1 MGRIVTAEF
10 DSGSRYAQIKN
21 TIWQYDYGVT
31 LRMTGLDLPAA
42 VEVHFASVPSG
53 GESETRIGV
62 TQDGVTEVKIPNA
75 LLALH
80 KTEDYRLY
88 AFVYLT
94 DADSGRTE
102 YRAYMTVKARPK
114 PGEQHPDTDE
124 DHPLSDAVREVSA
137 AADRAESAAG
147 ASADSAETAR
157 AEAESAGKD
166 AEAAQKAAEQTAED
180 AKQTATDRQAAGEYA
195 ELAKQVATKNG
206 FCQLKIDDTGH
217 LILNR
222 TDNIVDLLDFALTK
236 NGHLEVIAHED

>member
-1 MGRIVTAEF
+1 MGRVITAEF
-10 DSGSRYAQIKN
+10 RLGGRYAQVQN
-21 TIWQYDYGVT
+21 ALWQYDYGVT

-42 VEVHFASVPSG
+42 VEVHFASVPAG

-62 TQDGVTEVKIPNA
+62 TKDGVTEVKIPNA

-94 DADSGRTE
+94 DEESGRTE

-124 DHPLSDAVREVSA
+124 DHPLSDAVQAVSA

-147 ASADSAETAR
+147 AAADSAETVRSA
-157 AEAESAGKD
+157 AESASKD
-166 AEAAQKAAEQTAED
+166 AAAAKEAAEQTAED
-180 AKQTATDRQAAGEYA
+180 AKQTASDRQAAGEYA

-206 FCQLKIDDTGH
+206 FCQLQIDDTGH

-222 TDNIVDLLDFALTK
+222 TDNIIDMLDFELTK
-236 NGHLEVIAHED
+236 TGHLEVIAHEN

>member
-137 AADRAESAAG
+137 AAVRGGVGGRCIGGQCGDSKSGSRIGRQGCRSGPKGSGADGRGCKTNRNRPAGGRGIRRVGQAGRYQKRILPAEDRRHG
-147 ASADSAETAR
+147 ASDSQPDGQYCG
-157 AEAESAGKD
+157 S
-166 AEAAQKAAEQTAED
+166 
-180 AKQTATDRQAAGEYA
+180 
-195 ELAKQVATKNG
+195 LG
-206 FCQLKIDDTGH
+206 FRINEKWTFGG
-217 LILNR
+217 NR
-222 TDNIVDLLDFALTK
+222 T
-236 NGHLEVIAHED
+236 

>member
-10 DSGSRYAQIKN
+10 DPGSRYAQIKN

-62 TQDGVTEVKIPNA
+62 TQDGVAEVKIPDA
-75 LLALH
+75 LLELR
-80 KTEDYRLY
+80 KTEDYHLY

-94 DADSGRTE
+94 DETSGRTE
-102 YRAYMTVKARPK
+102 YRAHMTVKARPK

-124 DHPLSDAVREVSA
+124 DHPLSDAVQAVSA

-147 ASADSAETAR
+147 AAADSAETAR
-157 AEAESAGKD
+157 TAAESASKD
-166 AEAAQKAAEQTAED
+166 AAAAKEAAEQTAED
-180 AKQTATDRQAAGEYA
+180 AKQTASDRQAAGEYA
-195 ELAKQVATKNG
+195 ESAKQVATKNG
-206 FCQLKIDDTGH
+206 FCQLQIDGDGH

-222 TDNIVDLLDFALTK
+222 TDNIVDMLDFTLTK
-236 NGHLEVIAHED
+236 NGHLEVIYED